1 MGELKNEWKET
12 AFVRFGDFIFKK
24 KKVKIVALINLNNFS
39 DGSSS
44 SGLLLFLIFILNSY
58 LLTI

>member
-1 MGELKNEWKET
+1 MARIGIHKTQGFYL
-12 AFVRFGDFIFKK
+12 KK

-44 SGLLLFLIFILNSY
+44 SGLFLFLIFMLNSY